1 MKSIIYTLI
10 FLIGCMGFGQNGL
23 LFEQANDLYNKGD
36 FEDAITKYEA
46 IIGSGEHSAALYF
59 NLANAHYKLNHI
71 APSIYYYEK
80 ALQLD
85 PNDKEIN
92 NNIAFARNMTIDA
105 IDQIPDVGFAKFSK
119 TITNWL
125 TFDNWAKLSVL
136 LMVLFVIFYLVY
148 YFNYGTTQKRLSFI
162 MAMTFLIAS
171 GCAIALAY
179 NNYALVK
186 NDQPAIV
193 FAKESLVKSEPNLRS
208 SESFKLHEGTK
219 VQILDT
225 VDNWK
230 KIKLADGKTGW
241 IPKADIKAL
250 NSIDL

>member
-1 MKSIIYTLI
+1 
-10 FLIGCMGFGQNGL
+10 MGSFGFCQNEV

-36 FEDAITKYEA
+36 FEDAISNYET
-46 IIGSGEHSAALYF
+46 ILSTGDHSSALYF

-80 ALQLD
+80 ALKLA

-105 IDQIPDVGFAKFSK
+105 IDTTPEIGLAKLSKDV
-119 TITNWL
+119 TNWL
-125 TFDNWAKLSVL
+125 TFDNWAKLSVVM
-136 LMVLFVIFYLVY
+136 MVLFVVFYLVY
-148 YFNYGTTQKRLSFI
+148 YFNDAATKKRLAFI
-162 MAMTFLIAS
+162 TSMSFLIVS
-171 GCAIALAY
+171 FCAVALAY
-179 NNYALVK
+179 NNYNLTK

-193 FAKESLVKSEPNLRS
+193 FAKETQVKSEPNLRS

-219 VQILDT
+219 VQVLDT
-225 VDNWK
+225 VNNWR

-241 IPKADIKAL
+241 ISKMDIKAL
-250 NSIDL
+250 

>member
-1 MKSIIYTLI
+1 
-10 FLIGCMGFGQNGL
+10 MGFGQNEQ
-23 LFEQANDLYNKGD
+23 LFEQANDQYNNGE
-36 FEDAITKYEA
+36 FEEAISNYEA
-46 IIGSGEHSAALYF
+46 IIESGQHSAAVYF

-80 ALQLD
+80 ALLIS

-105 IDQIPDVGFAKFSK
+105 IDKNPEIGFAKFSK

-136 LMVLFVIFYLVY
+136 MMVFFVVFYLVY
-148 YFNYGTTQKRLSFI
+148 YFNYSATKKRMAFI
-162 MAMTFLIAS
+162 TAMSFLILS
-171 GCAIALAY
+171 GAAVALAY
-179 NNYALVK
+179 NNYNLVK

-193 FAKESLVKSEPNLRS
+193 FAKETQVKSEPNLRS

-225 VDNWK
+225 VNDWK

-241 IPKADIKAL
+241 IPNEDIKL
-250 NSIDL
+250 LKRSRL